1 MRSNFALKIICFIT
15 TLIEELLKPYI
26 CNRDD
31 RDKGIEVLPKTLIL
45 ILMSLNLN
53 AVDLNNHSF
62 NKIDFLVN
70 KLSLFQK
77 FV

>member
-26 CNRDD
+26 CNRD
-31 RDKGIEVLPKTLIL
+31 KEIEVLPQTLIL
-45 ILMSLNLN
+45 ILTSLNLN
-53 AVDLNNHSF
+53 AVDLNNHSL

-70 KLSLFQK
+70 KLSLF
-77 FV
+77 